1 MDSRAL
7 STVHRIAFDVHI
19 TIDVHV
25 LEFMEQKR
33 SVQNDNSPQ
42 MATNGH
48 HFDIYGVAE
57 AQMDVNFDLTGQ
69 ADTLF
74 DMLPFRLLDLIGA
87 EVFQMA
93 GVLPT

>member
-1 MDSRAL
+1 MYIIS
-7 STVHRIAFDVHI
+7 H
-19 TIDVHV
+19 VHV

-69 ADTLF
+69 ADTLS
-74 DMLPFRLLDLIGA
+74 DMLPFCLLYLIGD